1 MEVFERFMRQVDILN
16 PDVCHEQIT
25 IIGAGA
31 TGSFTALA
39 LAKMGFDN
47 ILIYDEDSVEEHN
60 FPNQLFPISHLGNN
74 KAQAVEEIVKEY
86 TEVKICSVPKYYEKQ
101 KLKGI
106 VVSAL
111 DSMKG
116 RKLIYDNALASGEV
130 KLLID
135 PRCGAEVFKIYTI
148 DMGLKSEQEV
158 YEKTLHTDGEA
169 DPVPCTARAI
179 IYSVLVVSAYVA
191 KQIKLFQMN
200 QPYKREI
207 IMDMVNDMMF
217 TS

>member
-1 MEVFERFMRQVDILN
+1 MEVFERFMRQVDILT

-47 ILIYDEDSVEEHN
+47 IIIYDEDTVEEHN
-60 FPNQLFPISHLGNN
+60 FPNQLFPTRNLGEN
-74 KAQAVEEIVKEY
+74 KAQAVGKIVQEY
-86 TEVKICSVPKYYEKQ
+86 TDTEIYTVPKYYEKQ

-116 RKLIYDNALASGEV
+116 RKMIYNNAVESGEV
-130 KLLID
+130 KLLVD
-135 PRCGAEVFKIYTI
+135 PRTGAEVFKLYTI
-148 DMGLKSEQEV
+148 DLGLESERKA
-158 YEKTLHTDGEA
+158 YEKTLHSDGQA
-169 DPVPCTARAI
+169 DEVPCTARAI
-179 IYSVLVVSAYVA
+179 IYSVLVVSAFIA
-191 KQIKLFQMN
+191 KQIKLYQMN
-200 QPYKREI
+200 QKFKREI
-207 IMDMVNDMMF
+207 IMDMRNDLIF

>member
-47 ILIYDEDSVEEHN
+47 IIIFDADTIEEHN
-60 FPNQLFPISHLGNN
+60 FPNQLFPVSQLGEN
-74 KAQAVEEIVKEY
+74 KAHAVGKIVKEY
-86 TEVKICSVPKYYEKQ
+86 TEVEVHSVPFFYEKQ

-106 VVSAL
+106 VISAL

-116 RKLIYDNALASGEV
+116 RKMIYNNAVKSGEV
-130 KLLID
+130 KLLVD
-135 PRCGAEVFKIYTI
+135 PRTGAEIFKLYTV
-148 DMGLKSEQEV
+148 DMGLEIQRKE
-158 YEKTLHTDGEA
+158 YEKTLHDDSKADEA
-169 DPVPCTARAI
+169 PCTARAI
-179 IYSVLVVSAYVA
+179 IYSVLVVSAYIA
-191 KQIKLFQMN
+191 RQIKLFQMN

-207 IMDMVNDMMF
+207 IMDMNNDLIF